1 MHAPS
6 YRAGYRRITFGPL
19 AFRLRLRPVVIC
31 LALAGAIAAGA
42 AWALL
47 HGTLDIPPRAALAA
61 LTGGEASRE
70 VLHVIAE
77 VRLPRVLMAIL
88 VGAML
93 GLAGAAMQTLT
104 RNGLADP
111 GLIGVKEGASI
122 GVLLVIFGAPALGIA
137 WRPVAGLAGGL
148 SAALLVCALA
158 RDLSGLRFLLV
169 GIGLSWLLS
178 AVLLIFLTTADIN
191 DVETALLWLAGSLHN
206 AAWPA
211 LPAAAFW
218 GGVGALVLF
227 STARQA
233 DAALLG
239 DAAAR
244 GLGVRLKGL
253 NGLRLAAS
261 ALMTAAAVSC
271 VGSLGFVGLMA
282 PHMARLMVGGGQ
294 GALLAGSALCGAFLV
309 LAADTFGRLAFAP
322 LQIPAGI
329 VMAVFGVPV
338 FLLLLWHRRD
348 RL

>member
-1 MHAPS
+1 MRAPS
-6 YRAGYRRITFGPL
+6 YRAGYRRTTLGPL
-19 AFRLRLRPVVIC
+19 AFRVRLRPLVIC
-31 LALAGAIAAGA
+31 LALAGAMLAGA
-42 AWALL
+42 LWALMHGSL
-47 HGTLDIPPRAALAA
+47 HIPTGAAIAA

-70 VLHVIAE
+70 VLHIIME
-77 VRLPRVLMAIL
+77 VRLPRVLMAMLI
-88 VGAML
+88 GAML

-122 GVLLVIFGAPALGIA
+122 GVLLVIFGAPGLSLG

-158 RDLSGLRFLLV
+158 RDLSGLRFVLV

-206 AAWPA
+206 AAWPMLPVAA
-211 LPAAAFW
+211 LW
-218 GGVGALVLF
+218 GAVGALTLAA
-227 STARQA
+227 TARQA

-244 GLGVRLKGL
+244 GLGVWLKGL
-253 NGLRLAAS
+253 NGLRLASS

-294 GALLAGSALCGAFLV
+294 GALLTGSALCGGFLV